1 MDLTP
6 TLEQSEITSSS
17 ASFLRS
23 RLPITR
29 TREMFAEGSNVDVAS
44 WADSAEL
51 GWLCLG
57 LPTSLGGVGGNLDD
71 EALLFIELG
80 RSLAS
85 GPYLST
91 VLGARVAAFG
101 GLSEL
106 ANEIASGRRV
116 GFAIASSPNLVGA
129 DGVLNGELQ
138 ILDADIHGLV
148 LVVDQHRSVLISC
161 DELTS
166 VSTVECIDPAVHL
179 QRALAR
185 SVKPVAMV
193 STESDPVALRGHV
206 LIAAMLT
213 GITEAVRDIS
223 AEHAKNRMQFDKP
236 IGVNQAVKHPCAEM
250 AVQAQLAYAQTLFAA
265 LCIDEGRGDA
275 ELHALSAH
283 MVASQAAEA
292 SGAATIQILGGM
304 GFTFEHDAQLYVK
317 RAYVLSLLLGGTS
330 ALLNRLLELPG
341 SQS

>member
-17 ASFLRS
+17 ASFLRT

-29 TREMFAEGSNVDVAS
+29 TREMFAESSNVDVAS

-57 LPTSLGGVGGNLDD
+57 LPTSLGGVGGNLAD

-101 GLSEL
+101 GKPEL

-116 GFAIASSPNLVGA
+116 GLAIASSPNLVGA

-138 ILDADIHGLV
+138 LLDADDHGLV
-148 LVVDQHRSVLISC
+148 LVVDQYRSVLISS
-161 DELTS
+161 DDFPS
-166 VSTVECIDPAVHL
+166 VTTVECIDPAVRL
-179 QRALAR
+179 RRAVAQ
-185 SVKPVAMV
+185 SVKSLAMV

-265 LCIDEGRGDA
+265 LCIDEGRDDA

-292 SGAATIQILGGM
+292 SAAATIQILGGM

-317 RAYVLSLLLGGTS
+317 RAYVQSLLLGGTS

>member
-6 TLEQSEITSSS
+6 TIEQAEITSSS

-23 RLPITR
+23 RLPVTR
-29 TREMFAEGSNVDVAS
+29 TRSLFAETSNVDAAA
-44 WADSAEL
+44 WADAAEL

-57 LPTSLGGVGGNLDD
+57 LPSAQGGVGGNLAD

-85 GPYLST
+85 GPFLST

-101 GLSEL
+101 GLPKL
-106 ANEIASGRRV
+106 ANEIAAGRRV
-116 GFAIASSPNLVGA
+116 GLAIASSPNLVGA
-129 DGVLNGELQ
+129 DGVLNGEFQ
-138 ILDADIHGLV
+138 ILDADDHGLV
-148 LVVDQHRSVLISC
+148 LVVDRQVSVL
-161 DELTS
+161 
-166 VSTVECIDPAVHL
+166 VSIDDLAEETPVECIDPAVRL
-179 QRALAR
+179 RRAVAH
-185 SVKPVAMV
+185 SVKPLALV
-193 STESDPVALRGHV
+193 SSETDPVVLRGHV
-206 LIAAMLT
+206 LIAALQT
-213 GITEAVRDIS
+213 GMTEAVRDIS

-265 LCIDEGRGDA
+265 LCIDEGRNDA

-283 MVASQAAEA
+283 MVASQAAESSA
-292 SGAATIQILGGM
+292 AATIQILGGM

>member
-17 ASFLRS
+17 ASFLRT

-29 TREMFAEGSNVDVAS
+29 TREMFAESSNVDVAS
-44 WADSAEL
+44 WDDSAEL

-57 LPTSLGGVGGNLDD
+57 LPSSMGGVGGNLAD
-71 EALLFIELG
+71 EALLFLELG

-101 GLSEL
+101 GQPEL
-106 ANEIASGRRV
+106 ANEIANGRRV
-116 GFAIASSPNLVGA
+116 GFAIASSPNLIGA
-129 DGVLNGELQ
+129 DGVLNGDLQ
-138 ILDADIHGLV
+138 LLDTDDHGLV
-148 LVVDQHRSVLISC
+148 LVVDQHRSVLISS
-161 DELTS
+161 DDLTS
-166 VSTVECIDPAVHL
+166 VTTVECIDPAVRL
-179 QRALAR
+179 QRAVAQSVR
-185 SVKPVAMV
+185 SLAMV
-193 STESDPVALRGHV
+193 STESDSLALRGHV

-265 LCIDEGRGDA
+265 LCIDEGRDDA

-283 MVASQAAEA
+283 MVATQAAEA
-292 SGAATIQILGGM
+292 SAAATIQILGGM